1 MCHVSGSFCS
11 PRNDWRDCLLQL
23 LDQKTVE
30 KEEIAG
36 VFAKVSNFL
45 FP

>member
-1 MCHVSGSFCS
+1 MRRVSGSFCS
-11 PRNDWRDCLLQL
+11 PRKDWRDRLLQPL
-23 LDQKTVE
+23 GQKAVE